1 LLAFRNLKKKF
12 KYLTIYYVIRKKT
25 KTLKM
30 KTLTIKGLEN
40 DIHVLCADIE
50 NRLQGKI
57 SIVLLRGLPNNL
69 FMNHVNVELIIK

>member
-1 LLAFRNLKKKF
+1 MTIEYRHLLKVETNNTN
-12 KYLTIYYVIRKKT
+12 LTIYYVIRKKT

-57 SIVLLRGLPNNL
+57 SFYLVDI
-69 FMNHVNVELIIK
+69 